1 MTSRVLV
8 VEDQYDNRRILRD
21 LLTSAGYEMIE
32 AVTGEQG
39 VSIAKQQ
46 RPDLILM
53 DMQLPVMDGY
63 ESTRRIR
70 ANPELESIPIIAVTS
85 YAMSGDDA
93 VAYEAGCDAY
103 VTKPFSPRELLAK
116 IREFLPLSD
125 S

>member
-1 MTSRVLV
+1 MTTRVLV

-32 AVTGEQG
+32 AVTGEEG
-39 VSIAKQQ
+39 VSVAEQQ

-53 DMQLPVMDGY
+53 DMQLPVIDGY
-63 ESTRRIR
+63 ESTRRIKS
-70 ANPELESIPIIAVTS
+70 NPELNSIPIIAVTS
-85 YAMSGDDA
+85 YAMSGDD
-93 VAYEAGCDAY
+93 VLAYEAGCDAY

>member
-1 MTSRVLV
+1 MTTRVLV

-32 AVTGEQG
+32 AVTGEEG
-39 VSIAKQQ
+39 VSVAEQQ

-53 DMQLPVMDGY
+53 DMQLPVIDGY

-70 ANPELESIPIIAVTS
+70 SNPELKSIPIIAVTS
-85 YAMSGDDA
+85 YAMSGDD
-93 VAYEAGCDAY
+93 VLAYEAGCDAY